1 LPTGPNKTQQKMDAA
16 DPDFLSLVET
26 NRLQPAAATDSTSA
40 KAHARL
46 QEQRKAFWNELI
58 TLRLVPPAG
67 GISTAAVMNIPR
79 FRLTE
84 NFLREVVNRGSQKT
98 VIVSHLSDQNRTVI
112 LPTTRD
118 LQAQCKP
125 VVYDV
130 IVHFAGGVKRGG
142 VLLCAGDSFYRGD
155 MIFLIT
161 NVPKFSKSEQY
172 EVVTDDVRRWLINGA
187 IDGIESVQIQIA
199 KVLTLQQTLQQLE
212 TDVNSIH
219 SRPIYNEQGRAIV
232 GPPLKDARETRFKVF
247 QDEKERTKRL
257 LAEAEQFLES
267 ERAHHLS
274 ACPLLIT
281 QRGRDAAT
289 GNISFLAKLAA
300 EGKKKDYYLDLISIK
315 ADLCSTPMYA
325 TGDRTADDKQ
335 NPNKTIK
342 VLPVGKTDR
351 AEHFVDVEAVSIIM
365 LPDGFGVHEAFATS
379 AKTNE
384 DGNARS
390 HHRLFHGHLRDGA
403 YHEGTFHTDAGVYS
417 GTFQSNEPCGRG
429 EMKYADTSVL
439 TGGFALSPV
448 EDDSPLGPNPYLR
461 GLPHGDVKIQYK
473 GGASYKGEMRRG
485 RITGNGIY
493 RYPSDDA

>member
-1 LPTGPNKTQQKMDAA
+1 MEFDA

-26 NRLQPAAATDSTSA
+26 NRLHPAAATDTTSA

-46 QEQRKAFWNELI
+46 QEQKKAFWNELI
-58 TLRLVPPAG
+58 TLRLVPPACG
-67 GISTAAVMNIPR
+67 TSTSAVMTIPR

-84 NFLREVVNRGSQKT
+84 NCLREVVNRGSPKAL
-98 VIVSHLSDQNRTVI
+98 IVSHLRDQNRTVI

-118 LQAQCKP
+118 LQAQCKESP

-130 IVHFAGGVKRGG
+130 LVHFAGGVERGG
-142 VLLCAGDSFYRGD
+142 VLSCAGDSYYRGD
-155 MIFLIT
+155 MIFLIK
-161 NVPKFSKSEQY
+161 NVPKFSKSKQY
-172 EVVTDDVRRWLINGA
+172 EVATDDVLRWLINGA
-187 IDGIESVQIQIA
+187 IDGIESVQMQIA
-199 KVLTLQQTLQQLE
+199 KVANLQQTLQQLE
-212 TDVNSIH
+212 TDDNSIH
-219 SRPIYNEQGRAIV
+219 LKPIYNEQGRAIV
-232 GPPLKDARETRFKVF
+232 GPPLKDAKEARFKF
-247 QDEKERTKRL
+247 LQDEKERTKRL
-257 LAEAEQFLES
+257 LTEAEQFLES
-267 ERAHHLS
+267 ERTHHYT

-281 QRGRDAAT
+281 QRGWDAAT
-289 GNISFLAKLAA
+289 GNISFSAKLAS

-315 ADLCSTPMYA
+315 TDLCSTPMYA
-325 TGDRTADDKQ
+325 TGDRTADNQQK
-335 NPNKTIK
+335 PNN
-342 VLPVGKTDR
+342 TDR

-403 YHEGTFHTDAGVYS
+403 YHEGTFHKDSCGVYS

-429 EMKYADTSVL
+429 KMKYADTIVL
-439 TGGFALSPV
+439 TGGFALSPA

-473 GGASYKGEMRRG
+473 GGASYEGEMRRG
-485 RITGNGIY
+485 HITGNGIY

>member
-1 LPTGPNKTQQKMDAA
+1 MVAA
-16 DPDFLSLVET
+16 DPDFLSLVDT
-26 NRLQPAAATDSTSA
+26 NRLQPAAATDTTSA

-67 GISTAAVMNIPR
+67 GTSTSAVMKIPR

-84 NFLREVVNRGSQKT
+84 NFLRDFVNRGSPKT
-98 VIVSHLSDQNRTVI
+98 LILSHLREQNRTVI
-112 LPTTRD
+112 LPITRD
-118 LQAQCKP
+118 LQAQCKEFP
-125 VVYDV
+125 VIYDV
-130 IVHFAGGVKRGG
+130 IVHFAGGVERGG
-142 VLLCAGDSFYRGD
+142 VLSCAGDSYYRGD
-155 MIFLIT
+155 MVFLIT
-161 NVPKFSKSEQY
+161 NVPRFSKSEQY
-172 EVVTDDVRRWLINGA
+172 EVATEDVHRWLINGA
-187 IDGIESVQIQIA
+187 IDGIESVQMQIA
-199 KVLTLQQTLQQLE
+199 KVANLQQTLHQLE
-212 TDVNSIH
+212 TDDNNIH
-219 SRPIYNEQGRAIV
+219 LKPFYIEQGRAFV
-232 GPPLKDARETRFKVF
+232 GPKLKDAREARFKLL
-247 QDEKERTKRL
+247 QDEKVRTKRL

-267 ERAHHLS
+267 ERAHHFA

-289 GNISFLAKLAA
+289 GNISFSVKLAA
-300 EGKKKDYYLDLISIK
+300 EGKKKDSYLDLISGK
-315 ADLCSTPMYA
+315 TDLCSTAMYA
-325 TGDRTADDKQ
+325 TGDGDRTADDKQ
-335 NPNKTIK
+335 NPKN
-342 VLPVGKTDR
+342 TDR

-390 HHRLFHGHLRDGA
+390 HHHLFHGHLRDGA
-403 YHEGTFHTDAGVYS
+403 YHEGTFHKDSCGVYS

-429 EMKYADTSVL
+429 KMKYADTIVL
-439 TGGFALSPV
+439 TGGFALSPA

-473 GGASYKGEMRRG
+473 GGASYEGEMRRG
-485 RITGNGIY
+485 HITGNGIY